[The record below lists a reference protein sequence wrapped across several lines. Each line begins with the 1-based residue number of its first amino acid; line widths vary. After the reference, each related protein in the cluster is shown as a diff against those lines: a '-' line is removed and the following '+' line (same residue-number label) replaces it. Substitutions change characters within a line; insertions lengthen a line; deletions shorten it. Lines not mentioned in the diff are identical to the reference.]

1 MTLLFRFTGQL
12 TVSRISIIHKEV
24 RFGSKPFI
32 FSCVAPVVHPVVHP
46 VFIPPCIGALV
57 HLYSGALSGY

>member
-1 MTLLFRFTGQL
+1 MTLSFRCTGRL
-12 TVSRISIIHKEV
+12 TVSRISIVHKEI

-32 FSCVAPVVHPVVHP
+32 FSCVVPVVHP

-57 HLYSGALSGY
+57 HLYSGSLSGY

>member
-12 TVSRISIIHKEV
+12 TVSRISIIHKEI

-32 FSCVAPVVHPVVHP
+32 FSCVAPVVHP

-57 HLYSGALSGY
+57 HLYSGSLSGY